1 MIVADPL
8 RADIPDSL
16 VALDALLAQAHAH
29 ADRGDLREAVE
40 AAERA
45 LAIARAEQDAERV
58 ARAYSIL
65 GQARRASADYPRSLA
80 ASQEALE
87 WLERAG
93 VDRGRGQCVLL
104 IGQVY
109 LDLGDYAKALEYID
123 RARTYV
129 GDPPDP
135 YLLSQCLHCDATVQA
150 QLADYDA
157 AARGYEEALDLRRAS
172 GDEAGVAKTLN
183 SLGALYLRIAHPPA
197 PVGGDTRT
205 HFEAALA
212 RFVEARKLAERVGD
226 RRQVMLI
233 DGNIAAA
240 LGGLGRVDEALARF
254 VTQLDAARGIGDR
267 QSEALILRNLGESYR
282 MLGDYDRS
290 LASLSESLAIATEV
304 GAKTRARNA
313 HEELAKT
320 CEAMG
325 DMGRALTHFKAFHAL
340 DREVHGVE
348 TRRAAQAHLMKVE
361 IERVQRE
368 AEFHRRQNADLSL
381 ANEKLAREARQ
392 DELTGLANRREF
404 DRALAVAF
412 DAAVAGDRSLAIV
425 LFDVDHF
432 KRTNDRHTHV
442 VGDAVLQ
449 EIAATLTAAC
459 RATDGSFRYG
469 GEEFVLLLRDAGRIE
484 AVTIAERVRG
494 AVAARDWNGLS
505 TGLLVTM
512 SAGVAA
518 GTRFASAAEMLR
530 TADEQLYRAKRNG
543 RNRVCAA

>member
-1 MIVADPL
+1 
-8 RADIPDSL
+8 
-16 VALDALLAQAHAH
+16 
-29 ADRGDLREAVE
+29 
-40 AAERA
+40 
-45 LAIARAEQDAERV
+45 
-58 ARAYSIL
+58 
-65 GQARRASADYPRSLA
+65 
-80 ASQEALE
+80 
-87 WLERAG
+87 
-93 VDRGRGQCVLL
+93 
-104 IGQVY
+104 
-109 LDLGDYAKALEYID
+109 
-123 RARTYV
+123 
-129 GDPPDP
+129 
-135 YLLSQCLHCDATVQA
+135 
-150 QLADYDA
+150 
-157 AARGYEEALDLRRAS
+157 
-172 GDEAGVAKTLN
+172 
-183 SLGALYLRIAHPPA
+183 
-197 PVGGDTRT
+197 
-205 HFEAALA
+205 
-212 RFVEARKLAERVGD
+212 
-226 RRQVMLI
+226 
-233 DGNIAAA
+233 
-240 LGGLGRVDEALARF
+240 
-254 VTQLDAARGIGDR
+254 
-267 QSEALILRNLGESYR
+267 

-459 RATDGSFRYG
+459 RATDGAFRYG

>member
-109 LDLGDYAKALEYID
+109 LD
-123 RARTYV
+123 
-129 GDPPDP
+129 
-135 YLLSQCLHCDATVQA
+135 
-150 QLADYDA
+150 
-157 AARGYEEALDLRRAS
+157 
-172 GDEAGVAKTLN
+172 
-183 SLGALYLRIAHPPA
+183 
-197 PVGGDTRT
+197 
-205 HFEAALA
+205 
-212 RFVEARKLAERVGD
+212 
-226 RRQVMLI
+226 
-233 DGNIAAA
+233 
-240 LGGLGRVDEALARF
+240 
-254 VTQLDAARGIGDR
+254 
-267 QSEALILRNLGESYR
+267 
-282 MLGDYDRS
+282 LGDYDRS

-459 RATDGSFRYG
+459 RATDGAFRYG